1 MEIKKLAKGDIAKAL
16 DLVLNVFMEYEAP
29 DYSEQGIETFQNCMK
44 DSGGL
49 KSLRFF
55 GAYMNNS
62 LVGVIAA
69 RNNGNHIALFFVKGK
84 YHRQGIGRRL
94 FDRVVENSTNN
105 AITVNSSPYAVKIY
119 RHLGF
124 CEKQDE
130 QLTEGMRYTPM
141 SFVKNI
147 NV

>member
-1 MEIKKLAKGDIAKAL
+1 MEIKKLAKGDIPKAL

-44 DSGGL
+44 DGEWL
-49 KSLRFF
+49 KSLQFF

-105 AITVNSSPYAVKIY
+105 TITVNSSPYAVKIY
-119 RHLGF
+119 KHLGF
-124 CEKQDE
+124 AETQDE
-130 QLTEGMRYTPM
+130 QLTDGMRYTPM

-147 NV
+147 NG

>member
-1 MEIKKLAKGDIAKAL
+1 MEIKELAKGDIPKAL

-29 DYSEQGIETFQNCMK
+29 DYSDQGIETFQNCMK
-44 DSGGL
+44 DIGWL
-49 KSLRFF
+49 KSLQCF

-105 AITVNSSPYAVKIY
+105 TITVNSSPYAVKIY

-124 CEKQDE
+124 SETQDE
-130 QLTEGMRYTPM
+130 QLTDGMRYTPM
-141 SFVKNI
+141 SFVKNTS
-147 NV
+147 V